1 MTPVIQ
7 MYHSKRSTD
16 AVSESIT
23 NSGRQNMIDWVEG
36 YLEMKKLIQTMHDLM
51 LKNQKEEAKDMCV
64 QISAVA
70 RLTAHKLSI
79 EE

>member
-1 MTPVIQ
+1 
-7 MYHSKRSTD
+7 
-16 AVSESIT
+16 
-23 NSGRQNMIDWVEG
+23 MIDWVEG

-79 EE
+79 DE